1 MSQRLENLA
10 SDEANLEMKIEKKKQ
25 ELERNQKRLRS
36 LANVRPAFM
45 DEYERLE
52 EELSRQYQGYV
63 EKQCNVSFLEHQLD
77 EYHKAERD
85 RMEVSGSIGTQT
97 NTYHE
102 SLIYCYIFRKQRVR
116 YVRFSFE

>member
-1 MSQRLENLA
+1 MSHRLDNLA

-52 EELSRQYQGYV
+52 EELSRQYQSYV
-63 EKQCNVSFLEHQLD
+63 EKQCNVSYLEQQLD

-85 RMEVSGSIGTQT
+85 RMEVSEKLHKYKSVPRLMDVLFT
-97 NTYHE
+97 
-102 SLIYCYIFRKQRVR
+102 
-116 YVRFSFE
+116 

>member
-1 MSQRLENLA
+1 MTHRLENLA
-10 SDEANLEMKIEKKKQ
+10 SDEANLEVKIEKKKQ

-52 EELSRQYQGYV
+52 ADLGHQYQAYV
-63 EKQCNVSFLEHQLD
+63 ERQCNLSFLEHQLD

-85 RMEVSGSIGTQT
+85 KLEVSGA
-97 NTYHE
+97 
-102 SLIYCYIFRKQRVR
+102 
-116 YVRFSFE
+116 

>member
-63 EKQCNVSFLEHQLD
+63 EKQCNVSYLEHQLD

-85 RMEVSGSIGTQT
+85 RMEVS
-97 NTYHE
+97 
-102 SLIYCYIFRKQRVR
+102 RQR
-116 YVRFSFE
+116 

>member
-1 MSQRLENLA
+1 MSHRLENLA
-10 SDEANLEMKIEKKKQ
+10 SDEANLEVKIEKKKQ

-52 EELSRQYQGYV
+52 SELSRQYQGYV
-63 EKQCNVSFLEHQLD
+63 EKQCNLSYLEHQLD

-85 RMEVSGSIGTQT
+85 RMEVSETA
-97 NTYHE
+97 
-102 SLIYCYIFRKQRVR
+102 VM
-116 YVRFSFE
+116 

>member
-1 MSQRLENLA
+1 MENLA

-52 EELSRQYQGYV
+52 EDLSRQYQSYV
-63 EKQCNVSFLEHQLD
+63 EKLCNVSYLEHQLGD
-77 EYHKAERD
+77 YHKAERD
-85 RMEVSGSIGTQT
+85 RMEVSVCLQLSILT
-97 NTYHE
+97 NF
-102 SLIYCYIFRKQRVR
+102 L
-116 YVRFSFE
+116 